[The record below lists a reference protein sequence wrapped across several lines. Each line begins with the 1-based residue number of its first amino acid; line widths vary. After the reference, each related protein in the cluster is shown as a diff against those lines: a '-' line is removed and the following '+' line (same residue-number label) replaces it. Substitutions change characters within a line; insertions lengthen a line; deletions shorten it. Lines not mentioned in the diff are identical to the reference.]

1 MPPALRIVD
10 VINTAASAKEIL
22 LDRVCQFHRPPLIEN
37 WIVCSA
43 GDHVDHVRA
52 CGLPVAVI
60 DTPRGLEPAALA
72 RATWRLMRVFRKLRP
87 SIVHTHSSV
96 PGAVGRVAARAAG
109 VPIVVHTVHG
119 FHFHKGTRSASKV
132 LSCATERALAALT
145 DMLLMQNREDL
156 RAVRR
161 WRGVRARLI
170 GNGIDVQRH
179 ARRARA
185 HSGAGRVVACIA
197 RFEPVKNHRD
207 LLRVFAR
214 VRAACPQARLR
225 LIGDGPLRPQ
235 CERAA
240 ADLGIASATE
250 FVGYREDVG
259 ALLADVDVAVLL
271 SWKEGIARGLLEPM
285 AAGIP
290 VVAWRVKGNREVVR
304 SGETGLLAAPGD
316 VDATAAHIVRLLGD
330 PDLRT
335 RMGAAAAERVR
346 RHFDEAIVVAR
357 LAGVYTSLLRDAGYA
372 LPTCWETHDYGAVL
386 QA

>member
-60 DTPRGLEPAALA
+60 DTPRGLEPATLA

-207 LLRVFAR
+207 LLRAFAR

-304 SGETGLLAAPGD
+304 SGETGLLAPAGD

-372 LPTCWETHDYGAVL
+372 FPTCWETHDYGAVL

>member
-1 MPPALRIVD
+1 MMRIVD

-22 LDRVCQFHRPPLIEN
+22 LDRVRQFHRPPLIEN

-60 DTPRGLEPAALA
+60 DTPRGLEPATLA

-207 LLRVFAR
+207 LLRAFAR

-304 SGETGLLAAPGD
+304 SGETGLLAPAGD

-346 RHFDEAIVVAR
+346 RRFDEAIVVAR

-372 LPTCWETHDYGAVL
+372 FPTCWETHDYGAVL